1 MSYTNSNYS
10 YVYHIAGS
18 CQTPEE
24 SVRVLEECL
33 NARKMSVSEYEHAL
47 KVREN
52 DIAILKDKII
62 KLEDS
67 LQITK
72 VELEIEKINIHSS
85 VEKKN
90 YEYALEEIRF
100 INECLK
106 KLEPFCMWYDGS
118 MTKED
123 GFQLAQREE
132 RKFLLIER
140 AQISLLANGRVDS
153 ETLREIKSHPDS
165 TLIDST
171 ILYMI
176 DSLRSGTLQLSN
188 RKPLLLLS
196 EKNQL

>member
-1 MSYTNSNYS
+1 MSYTNSNYT
-10 YVYHIAGS
+10 YIYHIAGS

-33 NARKMSVSEYEHAL
+33 IARKMAVREYEHAL
-47 KVREN
+47 KVKEN
-52 DIAILKDKII
+52 DIAILENKIFEL
-62 KLEDS
+62 KDS
-67 LQITK
+67 LQIKK

-85 VEKKN
+85 VDNKN

-132 RKFLLIER
+132 RKFLLLER
-140 AQISLLANGRVDS
+140 AEISLLTNGRVDS

-165 TLIDST
+165 KLIDST
-171 ILYMI
+171 ILSMI
-176 DSLRSGTLQLSN
+176 DSLRSGTLQLSS

-196 EKNQL
+196 E

>member
-1 MSYTNSNYS
+1 MSYTNSNYT
-10 YVYHIAGS
+10 YIYHIAGS

-33 NARKMSVSEYEHAL
+33 IARKMAVREYEHAL
-47 KVREN
+47 KVKEN
-52 DIAILKDKII
+52 DIAILENKIFEL
-62 KLEDS
+62 KDS
-67 LQITK
+67 LQIKK

-85 VEKKN
+85 VDNKN

-132 RKFLLIER
+132 RKFLLLER
-140 AQISLLANGRVDS
+140 AEISLLTNGRVDS

-165 TLIDST
+165 
-171 ILYMI
+171 
-176 DSLRSGTLQLSN
+176 
-188 RKPLLLLS
+188 K
-196 EKNQL
+196 